1 MPSSVINPRSKSVA
15 YRFEKRLG
23 NRLDE
28 VASPFFLWRVTP
40 VDICVS
46 RLAKV
51 HDNLDDGTTGQIL
64 GAGVMW
70 PAAEES

>member
-1 MPSSVINPRSKSVA
+1 L
-15 YRFEKRLG
+15 E